1 MNTHKDA
8 MAWVMLINNV
18 MCLCAR
24 NPAFFGLGRTFERRL
39 VRAAE
44 AIEEAR

>member
-24 NPAFFGLGRTFERRL
+24 NPAASGPKAVSPLAAQGER
-39 VRAAE
+39 
-44 AIEEAR
+44 